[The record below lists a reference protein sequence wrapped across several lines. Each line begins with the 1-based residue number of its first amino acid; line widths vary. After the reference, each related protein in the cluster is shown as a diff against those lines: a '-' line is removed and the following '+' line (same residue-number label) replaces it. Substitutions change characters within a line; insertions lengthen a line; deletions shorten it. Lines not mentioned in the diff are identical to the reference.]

1 MTLKKQTAL
10 FLCPYRT
17 EPSVLSNLQFV
28 FTTMQKIENAVVD
41 VATGKKMYVP
51 PQIEVV
57 ELVKHSP
64 LLSASYPAGAGAGMN
79 EIEEDTW

>member
-1 MTLKKQTAL
+1 
-10 FLCPYRT
+10 
-17 EPSVLSNLQFV
+17 
-28 FTTMQKIENAVVD
+28 MQKIENNVAD

-64 LLSASYPAGAGAGMN
+64 LLSASFPASAGAGMS

>member
-1 MTLKKQTAL
+1 
-10 FLCPYRT
+10 
-17 EPSVLSNLQFV
+17 
-28 FTTMQKIENAVVD
+28 MQKIENNVAD

-64 LLSASYPAGAGAGMN
+64 LLSASFPASAGAGMS
-79 EIEEDTW
+79 EIEEDSW